1 MRSTM
6 SFELNPLLPLS
17 GFAVG
22 VLVGLTGVGGG
33 SLMTPLL
40 VLLFGFK
47 PATAVGT
54 DLLYAAITKS
64 GGSWVHHKHDN
75 IDWGITGRLAL
86 GSVPAAG
93 LTLLLLSWLGV
104 QGHGATGLISVALGV
119 ALLLTATSLIFRQQL
134 LDFAKRRPASADFQQ
149 HTVRNTVL
157 VGIVLGAMVTV
168 SSVGAGALGVTALT
182 FLYPQ
187 LATRRIVGSD
197 IAHAVPLTLVAGLG
211 HWWLGTVDVVLLVSL
226 LIGSLPG
233 IALGAHFAAKVP
245 ERALRGLLASVLL
258 LIGGKL
264 IFV

>member
-1 MRSTM
+1 M

-22 VLVGLTGVGGG
+22 LLVGLTGVGGG

-54 DLLYAAITKS
+54 DLLYAALTKG
-64 GGSWVHHKHDN
+64 GGSWVHHHRGN
-75 IDWGITGRLAL
+75 IDWRIAQRLAL
-86 GSVPAAG
+86 GSVPAAAA
-93 LTLLLLSWLGV
+93 TLLFLSRLGA
-104 QGHGATGLISVALGV
+104 QSHAAAGLISVALGV
-119 ALLLTATSLIFRQQL
+119 ALLLTAASLAFRQRL
-134 LDFAKRRPASADFQQ
+134 LRIARRRGSGNSFATRHVGTA
-149 HTVRNTVL
+149 TVAVGAVVGVL
-157 VGIVLGAMVTV
+157 VTV

-187 LATRRIVGSD
+187 LATRRIVGTD

-211 HWWLGTVDVVLLVSL
+211 HWWLGTVDVVLLGSL
-226 LIGSLPG
+226 LVGSLPG
-233 IALGAHFAAKVP
+233 IALGAHFAARVP
-245 ERALRGLLASVLL
+245 EAALRSLLASVLL

-264 IFV
+264 ILA